1 MLAVKSHLCRTPQGC
16 CRAHCLPAVQSLAR
30 SPAPP
35 APHATHCSQVGQFGA
50 MQLAI
55 QAATSSAFKNP
66 EVIRMMGKREPGQ
79 LRSRIG
85 DLDAAVSIGKMT
97 VEARD
102 DQVVE
107 ILTAIRKLGG
117 KISAEEGTFLEAHGN
132 DALNSF
138 ETVSSELAGV
148 KAMSLAGSAVTAA
161 K

>member
-1 MLAVKSHLCRTPQGC
+1 M
-16 CRAHCLPAVQSLAR
+16 
-30 SPAPP
+30 
-35 APHATHCSQVGQFGA
+35 
-50 MQLAI
+50 AI